1 LKDKKKRKK
10 MKTIVSIVLI
20 ILLVGCSTLRNQHK
34 KENGWVIISIY
45 PTYDTY
51 SLYRYNVVV
60 KSLKDG
66 STMTIQ
72 KNLPTYNVGDT
83 LIDVE

>member
-1 LKDKKKRKK
+1 
-10 MKTIVSIVLI
+10 MKTVVSIVLI
-20 ILLVGCSTLRNQHK
+20 ILLVGCSTLKNQHK
-34 KENGWVIISIY
+34 REKGWVVISIY

-51 SLYRYNVVV
+51 SMYTYNVTL

-66 STMTIQ
+66 SIMTIQ
-72 KNLPTYNVGDT
+72 KNIPTYSVGDT